1 MQKKYINDFLIT
13 KKKYLSADY
22 FILDLTSFSELPEIK
37 PAQFVEVKVEGSPET
52 FLRRPISIHDIDRET
67 NTIKLLIRIVGKG
80 TQKLSELKK
89 GDYLNLIYP
98 LGNSFSIPKNGD
110 KKVLLVGGGCGTAP
124 LLYTARYFSQAGFKV
139 TSLLGFSDK
148 ENIIAK
154 KSFNEFGELLL
165 TTEDGSEGECG
176 NVLQHSVFNKP
187 EFQYQKIYS
196 CGPEPMLKNLAA
208 WSLSNNV
215 ECEVSLENM
224 MACGFGACLCCV
236 QKTKSGNKC
245 VCVDG
250 PVFNVNDIVW

>member
-1 MQKKYINDFLIT
+1 MQKKYLNDFLIT
-13 KKKYLSADY
+13 DKKFLNRHY
-22 FILDLTSFSELPEIK
+22 FRLDITSSSVLPEIK
-37 PAQFVEVKVEGSPET
+37 PAQFAEVRVDNSPET
-52 FLRRPISIHDIDRET
+52 FLRRPISIHDVDIAK
-67 NTIKLLIRIVGKG
+67 NTITLLIRIIGKG

-98 LGNSFSIPKNGD
+98 LGNSFSIPKNPNE
-110 KKVLLVGGGCGTAP
+110 KVLLVGGGCGTAP
-124 LLYTARYFSQAGFKV
+124 LLYTARFFYQAGFKV
-139 TSLLGFSDK
+139 TSLLGFTDK

-154 KSFNEFGELLL
+154 KTFKEFGELLL

-176 NVLQHSVFNKP
+176 NVLQHTVFKEP

-196 CGPEPMLKNLAA
+196 CGPEPMLKNLAE